1 MIRKKMMETARRRA
15 TRRRMTRRSR
25 RRRRRKNL
33 EFRMRIMTMKIRN
46 IQKVLQKDQISP
58 FKLRSLGQNAR
69 GAAQPTPKVLRN
81 GRW

>member
-1 MIRKKMMETARRRA
+1 MLQDEMIRKKMMGTARRR
-15 TRRRMTRRSR
+15 TRRRSR

-33 EFRMRIMTMKIRN
+33 EFQMTVMTMKIRN
-46 IQKVLQKDQISP
+46 IQEVLQKDQISP

-69 GAAQPTPKVLRN
+69 DAAQPTPKVLRN